1 MSTVFAAL
9 LGFNPVQ
16 HLLAHS
22 GVLAQLPPHNAAVLT
37 GNQFFPHLIS
47 GPFHHGLIIVFTAA
61 ALMSAVGAL
70 VSLLRGGQFYYED
83 WPASAGTPAPAPAA
97 RNGQAGGP
105 VPAAPAGRPVPPL
118 PSGTGVT

>member
-1 MSTVFAAL
+1 
-9 LGFNPVQ
+9 VQ

-22 GVLAQLPPHNAAVLT
+22 GVLARLPQHNVAVLT

-83 WPASAGTPAPAPAA
+83 APTSTAPPASGAAA
-97 RNGQAGGP
+97 RPGLADGAVPEGQAVANGQAARAGS
-105 VPAAPAGRPVPPL
+105 PAPPL
-118 PSGTGVT
+118 PRGGGVT